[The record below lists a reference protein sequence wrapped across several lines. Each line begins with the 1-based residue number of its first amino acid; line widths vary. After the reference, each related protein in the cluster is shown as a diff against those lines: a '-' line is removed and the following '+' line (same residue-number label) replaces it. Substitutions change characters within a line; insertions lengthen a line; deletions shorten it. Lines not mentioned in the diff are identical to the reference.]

1 MHTPKLSTVRTAATL
16 IWAVLFALAA
26 LPGLFASPAGEQ
38 PAGDRVLVVATTNI
52 VGDIVARVGGE
63 RISLSVL
70 MPSGADPHVFQPTP
84 RDARLV
90 ADAAV
95 LFANGAGLEHEFLGD
110 LISSAEPRMVVE
122 LSAHLPLMRLAQ
134 AHAEHD
140 DEDEH
145 EHDEDEHHEDDEHD
159 EDEHHDDEHDEDE
172 HHEDDEHDE
181 DEHHDDEHD
190 EDEHDEDEHDEDE
203 HHDDEHEEDEHDED
217 EHDEDEHHEGD
228 EHDEHAG
235 HHHGDFD
242 PHVWMDPT
250 LVAGW
255 AVEIAETLAEIDP
268 EHEAE
273 YAGRSSEVVAELNEL
288 DEWIMAQVEGIPR
301 HRRVIV
307 TDHDVLAYFVQRYGF
322 ELLDSVVPSVSTV
335 AEPSARHL
343 AELRDLIVEHA
354 VPAIFVGTTVNPQVA
369 EAIAADLGIVV
380 VPIYTG
386 SLSEA
391 GGPADTY
398 DRFMR
403 TNVERIVNALGS

>member
-1 MHTPKLSTVRTAATL
+1 MHTPKLSTVRTAATS
-16 IWAVLFALAA
+16 ICAVLFALAA

-38 PAGDRVLVVATTNI
+38 PAGDRVPVVATTNI
-52 VGDIVARVGGE
+52 VGDIVARIGGE

-70 MPSGADPHVFQPTP
+70 MPPGADPHVFQPTP

-110 LISSAEPRMVVE
+110 LISSAEPRLVVE
-122 LSAHLPLMRLAQ
+122 LSAHLPLMRLDE

-140 DEDEH
+140 DE
-145 EHDEDEHHEDDEHD
+145 
-159 EDEHHDDEHDEDE
+159 
-172 HHEDDEHDE
+172 
-181 DEHHDDEHD
+181 DEHD

-203 HHDDEHEEDEHDED
+203 HDEDEHDED
-217 EHDEDEHHEGD
+217 EHDEDE
-228 EHDEHAG
+228 

-255 AVEIAETLAEIDP
+255 AVEIAEVLAEVDP

-273 YAGRSSEVVAELNEL
+273 YAGRAAEFEAEMDKL
-288 DEWIMAQVEGIPR
+288 DEWIMAQVEGIPH

-307 TDHDVLAYFVQRYGF
+307 TDHDVLAYFAQRYGF
-322 ELLDSVVPSVSTV
+322 ELLAVVPNVSTV

-343 AELRDLIVEHA
+343 AELRELIVEHA
-354 VPAIFVGTTVNPQVA
+354 VPAIFVGSTVNPQVA
-369 EAIAADLGIVV
+369 ETIAADLGIVV

-403 TNVERIVNALGS
+403 TNVERIGAALGS

>member
-1 MHTPKLSTVRTAATL
+1 MQTPKLSLVRTVATT
-16 IWAVLFALAA
+16 IGAVLFALAA

-38 PAGDRVLVVATTNI
+38 PAGDPVLVVATTNI
-52 VGDIVARVGGE
+52 VGDIVARIGGE

-70 MPSGADPHVFQPTP
+70 LPPGADPHVFQPTP

-110 LISSAEPRMVVE
+110 LIGSAEPRMVVE
-122 LSAHLPLMRLAQ
+122 LSAHLPLMRLDA
-134 AHAEHD
+134 AHA
-140 DEDEH
+140 
-145 EHDEDEHHEDDEHD
+145 
-159 EDEHHDDEHDEDE
+159 
-172 HHEDDEHDE
+172 
-181 DEHHDDEHD
+181 EHD
-190 EDEHDEDEHDEDE
+190 EDEHDHDDDEHDHDEDE
-203 HHDDEHEEDEHDED
+203 RHEGDEHEM
-217 EHDEDEHHEGD
+217 D

-235 HHHGDFD
+235 HHHGEFD

-255 AVEIAETLAEIDP
+255 AVEIAEVLAEVDP

-273 YAGRSSEVVAELNEL
+273 YAGRAAGFEAELDKL
-288 DEWIMAQVEGIPR
+288 DEWITAQVEGIPR

-307 TDHDVLAYFVQRYGF
+307 TDHDVLAYFAQRYGF

-343 AELRDLIVEHA
+343 AELRELIAERA
-354 VPAIFVGTTVNPQVA
+354 VPAIFVGTTANPQVA

-380 VPIYTG
+380 VPFYTG

-403 TNVERIVNALGS
+403 TNVERIVTALGS

>member
-1 MHTPKLSTVRTAATL
+1 MHTPKLSTIRAAATS
-16 IWAVLFALAA
+16 ICAVLFALAA

-70 MPSGADPHVFQPTP
+70 MPPGADPHTFQPTP

-122 LSAHLPLMRLAQ
+122 LSAHVPLMRLAE
-134 AHAEHD
+134 AHAEHGD
-140 DEDEH
+140 EDEHDHHHDEDEDEHHEDDEHDGDDHEDDEHEHDEDEH
-145 EHDEDEHHEDDEHD
+145 EHDEDEHHEGDEHD
-159 EDEHHDDEHDEDE
+159 M
-172 HHEDDEHDE
+172 
-181 DEHHDDEHD
+181 
-190 EDEHDEDEHDEDE
+190 
-203 HHDDEHEEDEHDED
+203 
-217 EHDEDEHHEGD
+217 D

-235 HHHGDFD
+235 HDHGEFD

-255 AVEIAETLAEIDP
+255 AVEIAEVLGEVDP
-268 EHEAE
+268 AHEAE
-273 YAGRSSEVVAELNEL
+273 YAGRAAELVAELDQL
-288 DEWIMAQVEGIPR
+288 DEWIMAQVERIPR

-307 TDHDVLAYFVQRYGF
+307 TDHDVMAYFVRRYGF

-343 AELRDLIVEHA
+343 AELRELIVEHA
-354 VPAIFVGTTVNPQVA
+354 VPAIFVGTTANPQVA
-369 EAIAADLGIVV
+369 EAIADDLGIVV

-398 DRFMR
+398 DRYMR
-403 TNVERIVNALGS
+403 TNVERIVTALGS

>member
-1 MHTPKLSTVRTAATL
+1 MHTPKLSTVRAAATS
-16 IWAVLFALAA
+16 ICAVLFALAA

-38 PAGDRVLVVATTNI
+38 PADDRVLVVATTNI

-70 MPSGADPHVFQPTP
+70 MPPGADPHTFQPTP

-122 LSAHLPLMRLAQ
+122 LSAHVPLMRIAE
-134 AHAEHD
+134 AHGEHG

-145 EHDEDEHHEDDEHD
+145 DHHHDEDEDEHHEDDEHD
-159 EDEHHDDEHDEDE
+159 GDDHDEDEHDHDEDEHDHDEDEHDHDEDEDE
-172 HHEDDEHDE
+172 HHEDDEHDG
-181 DEHHDDEHD
+181 DDHD
-190 EDEHDEDEHDEDE
+190 EDEHA
-203 HHDDEHEEDEHDED
+203 
-217 EHDEDEHHEGD
+217 HDEDEHHEGD
-228 EHDEHAG
+228 EHDMDEHDEHAG
-235 HHHGDFD
+235 HDHGEFD

-250 LVAGW
+250 LIAGW
-255 AVEIAETLAEIDP
+255 AVEIAEVLAEVDP
-268 EHEAE
+268 AHEAE
-273 YAGRSSEVVAELNEL
+273 YAGRAAEFVAELDQL

-301 HRRVIV
+301 HRRMIV
-307 TDHDVLAYFVQRYGF
+307 TDHDVMAYFARRYGF

-343 AELRDLIVEHA
+343 VELRELIAEHA

-403 TNVERIVNALGS
+403 TNVERIVTALGS

>member
-1 MHTPKLSTVRTAATL
+1 MHTPKLSTVRAAATS
-16 IWAVLFALAA
+16 IGAVLFALAA
-26 LPGLFASPAGEQ
+26 LPGVFASPAGEQ

-70 MPSGADPHVFQPTP
+70 MPPGADPHVFQPTP

-122 LSAHLPLMRLAQ
+122 LSAHVPLMRLAE
-134 AHAEHD
+134 AHAEHG

-145 EHDEDEHHEDDEHD
+145 DHDHDEDEDEHHEDEEHD
-159 EDEHHDDEHDEDE
+159 GDD
-172 HHEDDEHDE
+172 
-181 DEHHDDEHD
+181 
-190 EDEHDEDEHDEDE
+190 
-203 HHDDEHEEDEHDED
+203 
-217 EHDEDEHHEGD
+217 HDEDEHHEGD
-228 EHDEHAG
+228 EHDMDEHDEHAG
-235 HHHGDFD
+235 HHHGEFD

-255 AVEIAETLAEIDP
+255 AVEIAEVLAEVDP
-268 EHEAE
+268 AHAAE
-273 YAGRSSEVVAELNEL
+273 YAGRSSELVAELDKL
-288 DEWIMAQVEGIPR
+288 DEWIMAQVEGVPR
-301 HRRVIV
+301 HRRMIV
-307 TDHDVLAYFVQRYGF
+307 TDHDVMAYFVQRYGF

-343 AELRDLIVEHA
+343 AELRELIAEHA

-403 TNVERIVNALGS
+403 TNVERIVTALGS

>member
-1 MHTPKLSTVRTAATL
+1 MHTPKLSTVRTAATS
-16 IWAVLFALAA
+16 ICAVLFALAA
-26 LPGLFASPAGEQ
+26 LPALFASPAGEQ
-38 PAGDRVLVVATTNI
+38 PAGDRVLVVATTNV

-70 MPSGADPHVFQPTP
+70 MPPGADPHVFQPTP

-122 LSAHLPLMRLAQ
+122 LSAHLPLMRLAE
-134 AHAEHD
+134 AHAEH
-140 DEDEH
+140 EDEH
-145 EHDEDEHHEDDEHD
+145 EHDEDEHHE
-159 EDEHHDDEHDEDE
+159 
-172 HHEDDEHDE
+172 
-181 DEHHDDEHD
+181 DEHD

-203 HHDDEHEEDEHDED
+203 HHED
-217 EHDEDEHHEGD
+217 DEHHEGD
-228 EHDEHAG
+228 EHDEHDAHAG

-255 AVEIAETLAEIDP
+255 AVEIAEVLAEVDP
-268 EHEAE
+268 AHEAE
-273 YAGRSSEVVAELNEL
+273 YAARASELAAELDKL
-288 DEWIMAQVEGIPR
+288 DEWIMAQVEGIPH

-307 TDHDVLAYFVQRYGF
+307 TDHDVMAYFVKRYGF

-343 AELRDLIVEHA
+343 AELRELIVENV

-403 TNVERIVNALGS
+403 TNVERIVTALRS

>member
-1 MHTPKLSTVRTAATL
+1 MHTPKLSTVRTVATS
-16 IWAVLFALAA
+16 ICAVLFALAA

-52 VGDIVARVGGE
+52 VGDIVGRVGGE
-63 RISLSVL
+63 LISLSVL
-70 MPSGADPHVFQPTP
+70 MPPGADPHTFQPTP

-122 LSAHLPLMRLAQ
+122 LSAHVPLMRLAE
-134 AHAEHD
+134 AHAEHGD
-140 DEDEH
+140 EDEHDHDHDEDEDEHHEDDEHDGDEHDEDEH
-145 EHDEDEHHEDDEHD
+145 EHDEDEHHE
-159 EDEHHDDEHDEDE
+159 
-172 HHEDDEHDE
+172 
-181 DEHHDDEHD
+181 
-190 EDEHDEDEHDEDE
+190 
-203 HHDDEHEEDEHDED
+203 
-217 EHDEDEHHEGD
+217 GD
-228 EHDEHAG
+228 EHDMDEHDGHAG
-235 HHHGDFD
+235 HDHGEFD

-255 AVEIAETLAEIDP
+255 AVEIAEVLGEVDP

-273 YAGRSSEVVAELNEL
+273 YAGRAAEFVAELDKL

-301 HRRVIV
+301 HRRMIV
-307 TDHDVLAYFVQRYGF
+307 TDHDVMAYFAQRYGF

-343 AELRDLIVEHA
+343 VELRELIAEHA

-369 EAIAADLGIVV
+369 EAIADDLGIVV

-403 TNVERIVNALGS
+403 TNVERIVTALGS